1 MSAAS
6 SSEHRPSPRL
16 RRLGETCLWLL
27 VIGAAVYAALRLAS
41 ELRLVI
47 LPVLLALVLAT
58 LLELPAGALK
68 RRGLPDA
75 LAALLVVLAAL
86 VVLGALGTLVWN
98 GLSDVEELDVS
109 LSDGIEEVQD
119 WLREGPVGLSDG
131 EINRGVDNIQEQ
143 VRSNVSA
150 ITTGAISGAVLLVE
164 VLAGLLLAL
173 VLLFFLLKDGDRIW
187 RWMVSL
193 APRARRPDVEEL
205 GSRSWTALGGFLRGQ
220 TIVALFDAVLIGL
233 ALVVIGV
240 PFVIPLALLTFFGAF
255 VPFVGATVTGLAAV
269 LVALVA
275 NGPVAALLVLAAI
288 IAVQQFEGN
297 VLEPVVVGHA
307 VHVHPLAILLG
318 VTAGAVTAGIIGA
331 MVAAPA
337 VAVAAATLGF
347 IRDRDRED
355 ERDGDDE
362 AREGADEA
370 LEEPSSPQS
379 PPSSG

>member
-1 MSAAS
+1 MSTAS
-6 SSEHRPSPRL
+6 SPDHRASPRL

-27 VIGAAVYAALRLAS
+27 VIGAAVYAALRLAA
-41 ELRLVI
+41 ELRLVV
-47 LPVLLALVLAT
+47 LPVLLAVVLAT
-58 LLELPAGALK
+58 FLELPAGALR
-68 RRGLPDA
+68 RRGLPNA

-86 VVLGALGTLVWN
+86 VVLVALGTLVWN
-98 GLSDVEELDVS
+98 GLSEVEELDVS

-131 EINRGVDNIQEQ
+131 EINRAVDDIQEQ

-164 VLAGLLLAL
+164 VLAGLLLTL

-187 RWMVSL
+187 RWLVSL

-275 NGPVAALLVLAAI
+275 NGPIAALLVLAAI
-288 IAVQQFEGN
+288 IAVQQLEGN
-297 VLEPVVVGHA
+297 VLEPVVVGRA
-307 VHVHPLAILLG
+307 VHAHPIAILLG

-337 VAVAAATLGF
+337 VAVATATLGF
-347 IRDRDRED
+347 IRDRDREGD
-355 ERDGDDE
+355 PDGDDE
-362 AREGADEA
+362 AREGAHEA
-370 LEEPSSPQS
+370 PEEPSSPQG
-379 PPSSG
+379 PSSSG